1 MTPMKCKR
9 ERVQSRHLI
18 LKGSLSSA
26 QCPPWKRDPERTRK
40 AVDNQ
45 HCPSEAGGV
54 GGSGTGH
61 HGASRLARPTL
72 LTPLISVVSKRSVRG
87 FF

>member
-1 MTPMKCKR
+1 M
-9 ERVQSRHLI
+9 
-18 LKGSLSSA
+18 
-26 QCPPWKRDPERTRK
+26 
-40 AVDNQ
+40 DNQ

-61 HGASRLARPTL
+61 HGASHLARPTL

-87 FF
+87 FFKQNDVFNCFFHINGRNLTQQQILLNKMAVFADYF